1 MRDTRRRRAS
11 KRGILEHQY
20 APIRLLR
27 SDQRPG
33 FEQHRPDFVVMP
45 DCRNFARMRLVPLY
59 STQNLP
65 ERGKILGRDAVVI
78 GFTLGAA
85 LRLFSHFGATSRV
98 ICGKS
103 QLLRYLEAVELRG
116 VLAHELA
123 FVGLRHFAEFARQH
137 FLRMGP
143 RRGAMWIVS

>member
-27 SDQRPG
+27 SDQRPC
-33 FEQHRPDFVVMP
+33 FEQHRPDIVIMP

-59 STQNLP
+59 SPQNLP
-65 ERGKILGRDAVVI
+65 ERGKILGSDAAVI

-85 LRLFSHFGATSRV
+85 LRLFSHVWATYRV
-98 ICGKS
+98 IRGKIS
-103 QLLRYLEAVELRG
+103 LLRYFEAVELRG
-116 VLAHELA
+116 VLAHEFAL
-123 FVGLRHFAEFARQH
+123 VGLRH
-137 FLRMGP
+137 
-143 RRGAMWIVS
+143 